1 MVGLEQVVQSSLEQC
16 VVGWQ
21 EEQQVLPGGGQHAGG
36 SSPGGQGH
44 GAGEGEEGEVWGGGR
59 GSPGCQGSRRGPH
72 W

>member
-44 GAGEGEEGEVWGGGR
+44 GAGEGEEGG
-59 GSPGCQGSRRGPH
+59 
-72 W
+72 